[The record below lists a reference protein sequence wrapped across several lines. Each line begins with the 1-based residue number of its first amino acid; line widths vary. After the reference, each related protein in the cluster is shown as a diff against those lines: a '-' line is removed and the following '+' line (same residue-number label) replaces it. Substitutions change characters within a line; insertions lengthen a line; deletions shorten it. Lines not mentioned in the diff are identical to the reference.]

1 MINMKAKKKKV
12 ILIIVFITLIF
23 FCIFFVVSSNL
34 KLRAEQEK
42 QQKIFNEEKEIVINV
57 VEPIASKYDINDYEY
72 DHLVVTSFY
81 GIVYVKIDDYQK
93 LSNIDKLLFL
103 SDLSL
108 SVYKK
113 KDLFPNDSEAEG
125 KNMEFNIITKEHT
138 YYDFITSSNSWL
150 MEDGNKIF
158 EMETDYAKEVN
169 QSLNSML
176 YKGKTGS
183 SYNGYSY
190 EERNKQCSKTWGNS
204 WCYEINRRYNCV
216 ALGYTHYNNC
226 KCVSSCK

>member
-1 MINMKAKKKKV
+1 
-12 ILIIVFITLIF
+12 
-23 FCIFFVVSSNL
+23 
-34 KLRAEQEK
+34 
-42 QQKIFNEEKEIVINV
+42 
-57 VEPIASKYDINDYEY
+57 
-72 DHLVVTSFY
+72 
-81 GIVYVKIDDYQK
+81 
-93 LSNIDKLLFL
+93 
-103 SDLSL
+103 
-108 SVYKK
+108 
-113 KDLFPNDSEAEG
+113 
-125 KNMEFNIITKEHT
+125 MEFKIITKEHT